1 MTPCHKL
8 GYKVGDRFVVVA
20 EETQSQFY
28 AKGDIVT
35 LLEDDGTD
43 CPFFHTY
50 NHVHVVSCKLEHLRK
65 IGEDTPDPKMP
76 CKEPNKYVR
85 NIHGVEVDVYDV
97 LKAWNVTCPATTHAI
112 KKLLMPG
119 QRGSKDK
126 LQDLKE
132 AEQSIKRAIE
142 LNN

>member
-1 MTPCHKL
+1 MTTCKNELTKCQQL
-8 GYKVGDRFVVVA
+8 GYKVGDVFTVI
-20 EETQSQFY
+20 SKNYFY
-28 AKGDIVT
+28 SIGDKIV
-35 LLEDDGTD
+35 LEEDDGTS
-43 CPFFHTY
+43 CPYF
-50 NHVHVVSCKLEHLRK
+50 VSPKHNNK
-65 IGEDTPDPKMP
+65 IAIYLHHIEKIEE
-76 CKEPNKYVR
+76 KNNKYSR
-85 NIHGVEVDVYDV
+85 NAKGVDIDIYDV
-97 LKAWNVTCPATTHAI
+97 LVAWKVECPATQHAI